1 MKILGEFREFISR
14 GNVIDLAV
22 GVIIGAAF
30 GKIVST
36 LVDGVIMP
44 VVGLLTTG
52 VDFTQL
58 KVVLKPANAVLKQTE
73 VAIKYGDFI
82 NAIVQFVIVGAT
94 VFFLVK
100 TVNMLRR
107 LTARQEEALAAGTP
121 PAPTPTDALLMEIRD
136 ALRAQSPNAA
146 RGRKAPQ
153 SPKAPAQKRPTS
165 RKSS

>member
-52 VDFTQL
+52 VDFAQL

-82 NAIVQFVIVGAT
+82 NALVQFVIVGAT

-107 LTARQEEALAAGTP
+107 LTAREELVHAAETP

-136 ALRAQSPNAA
+136 SLRAQAP
-146 RGRKAPQ
+146 KAPQ